1 MTRRSALLIWHIRYK
16 RRLQR
21 QIMEIAAL
29 SAAFLFLGLAL
40 SLAAYFSNMLVL
52 DTPLLQMILDSTF
65 PGIKEMNISIGREEE
80 PQLGL
85 FASLLFVFTEG
96 GFLSPKSI
104 VAEALPAFSMASLE
118 VPTLPAHNLG
128 EVANVPSSRN
138 TEIESITSH
147 VAPLEPK
154 IYDVDA
160 LGIGSSGDSTV
171 NADQALITK
180 TSRSNVV
187 DVIIYNTHSSE
198 AYHGM
203 IGANHQS
210 DALDYAFGRW
220 RDDAGVIGVA
230 SELEKQLT
238 QLGVNVYRIKKIHD
252 GEVFRLAYL
261 YSEESVR
268 EALNQYQTAK
278 LVIDIHRDAA
288 PDSQPFRIPVQG
300 QYAAQVSLV
309 VATGER
315 SSRNWD
321 VKLTRELAA
330 RLISMINSR
339 YPSLCR
345 GAIFK
350 TGAYNQHLHP
360 GSLLIE
366 VGNDCN
372 TDAEAQY
379 TARLIAPILRDF
391 LLEVR

>member
-1 MTRRSALLIWHIRYK
+1 MTKRSALVIWHIRYK
-16 RRLQR
+16 HRWQR

-40 SLAAYFSNMLVL
+40 SLTAYFSNMLVL

-65 PGIKEMNISIGREEE
+65 PGIKEMHVSIGREEE
-80 PQLGL
+80 PQVGL

-104 VAEALPAFSMASLE
+104 VAESLPAFSM
-118 VPTLPAHNLG
+118 VPV
-128 EVANVPSSRN
+128 EVANTPKVEMVSSAIN
-138 TEIESITSH
+138 NPPLVEIINQRQQTLDTKGIADEPQIASIIPNVRDEKPRTS
-147 VAPLEPK
+147 
-154 IYDVDA
+154 DVE
-160 LGIGSSGDSTV
+160 
-171 NADQALITK
+171 
-180 TSRSNVV
+180 
-187 DVIIYNTHSSE
+187 IILYNTHSSE

-203 IGANHQS
+203 VGDDHQS
-210 DALDYAFGRW
+210 DALDYAFGQW

-230 SELEKQLT
+230 NELEKHLQ
-238 QLGVNVYRIKKIHD
+238 QMGINVYRIRKIHD
-252 GEVFRLAYL
+252 GEVFRMAYV
-261 YSEESVR
+261 YSEESVK
-268 EALNQYQTAK
+268 EALDRYSSTK

-288 PDSQPFRIPVQG
+288 PDSEPFRIPIQG

-315 SSRNWD
+315 SSRVWD
-321 VKLTRELAA
+321 ADLNRQLAG
-330 RLISMINSR
+330 RLISMINNR
-339 YPSLCR
+339 YPGLCR

-379 TARLIAPILRDF
+379 TARLLAPIIRDL